1 MGIIDDRMQLAGTVV
16 SFVNDLDVKQKEVI
30 AALTIEADRVDKQV
44 IAVNQHLADMTILKD
59 AIEKTHTTVS
69 EITAG
74 TASFADSTRA
84 EFEATSLANK
94 EAHEKVDT
102 LFAKTELTFAESEK
116 KSLAFREEIRVGSDD
131 FAGRVQEMYRTGN
144 RKFDAKPAVVVAK
157 HDKKEVSV

>member
-1 MGIIDDRMQLAGTVV
+1 MAAPAAPTIPGFSPEQNASLQEWVMGIINDRMQLAGTVV

-44 IAVNQHLADMTILKD
+44 IAVNQYLADMTILKD

-102 LFAKTELTFAESEK
+102 WVRQDRAD
-116 KSLAFREEIRVGSDD
+116 FRGDRKEEPGIARGDPGLV
-131 FAGRVQEMYRTGN
+131 
-144 RKFDAKPAVVVAK
+144 
-157 HDKKEVSV
+157 